1 MRDGQ
6 SPESLEARRIETEW
20 SEMKLQVMKQLRVA
34 FADVLPPEDLER
46 RLETIS
52 DTQFVSAQDFERL
65 TEQYPNEADADGV
78 MRIEVHGQNVRRYAV
93 VKQTASRAD
102 TLHTFAHEATHL
114 MAPESN
120 RVADPMR
127 EGEDEQV
134 YSVYLGPLRHERF
147 VYNGKVDPMSVYFDK
162 PKQRALFWEAVTDWH
177 ADEMLGDVLSDDE
190 KKEVETGG
198 YLERHYISYL
208 IDHAPDREQII
219 REIRQAYAT
228 GEEGTFI
235 FALRELTNRRDDN
248 FYEELLDVLK
258 LDPTDWETR
267 IDKWME
273 TVNKYFPV

>member
-6 SPESLEARRIETEW
+6 SPESLECSRIETEW
-20 SEMKLQVMKQLRVA
+20 SEDEASGHEAALGQS

-93 VKQTASRAD
+93 VKQTALRAD
-102 TLHTFAHEATHL
+102 TLHTFAYEATHL

-134 YSVYLGPLRHERF
+134 YSVYLGPF
-147 VYNGKVDPMSVYFDK
+147 
-162 PKQRALFWEAVTDWH
+162 
-177 ADEMLGDVLSDDE
+177 
-190 KKEVETGG
+190 
-198 YLERHYISYL
+198 
-208 IDHAPDREQII
+208 APR
-219 REIRQAYAT
+219 
-228 GEEGTFI
+228 TFC
-235 FALRELTNRRDDN
+235 LHR
-248 FYEELLDVLK
+248 
-258 LDPTDWETR
+258 
-267 IDKWME
+267 
-273 TVNKYFPV
+273 